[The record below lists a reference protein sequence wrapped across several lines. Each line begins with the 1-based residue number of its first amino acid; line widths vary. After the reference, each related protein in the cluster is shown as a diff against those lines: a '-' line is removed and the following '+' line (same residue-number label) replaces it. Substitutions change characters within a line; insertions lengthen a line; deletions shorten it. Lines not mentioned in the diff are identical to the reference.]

1 MQFSNISIDRIII
14 HQVYRRGSD
23 RERVPPTRSYHFT
36 KFDKSAME
44 EFKSRVRDALGEG
57 SKAVQMEIV
66 NQGQYDLPTVI
77 DKIIDLDDDDF
88 ISSSFDVAKKLT
100 DAQNKKSIPGGI
112 VVIFTG
118 MQGFPKKK
126 YLGIIKAEIHSAYE
140 KEENPLTKEISLK
153 FVQEV
158 LLTPGTRLYKTAAFF
173 KNADIENC
181 DNLNEKYSVLI
192 SDHQISKAD
201 GKAAARYFYF
211 DFLGCGYPQNSARTT
226 KQFYDAT
233 TTFIDKMAVGPEKKS
248 DLYNA
253 LITYLKVGLSTAISV
268 DEFSSSFFETDI
280 QDDFKS
286 HMADAGLPTT
296 AFTKDVEHIESKL
309 KFRKINFSKN
319 VKIIAPSDVFKKY
332 VIIEPIDGD
341 PDNTGNPQKWT
352 RITIKDRIIQQ
363 E

>member
-14 HQVYRRGSD
+14 HQVYRRGND
-23 RERVPPTRSYHFT
+23 GKRVPPTRSHQFT
-36 KFDKSAME
+36 RFDKSAME

-57 SKAVQMEIV
+57 SKSVQMEIV
-66 NQGQYDLPTVI
+66 NQGQHDLPTVI

-100 DAQNKKSIPGGI
+100 EAQNRKSIPGGI

-118 MQGFPKKK
+118 MQGFPKRG

-140 KEENPLTKEISLK
+140 KEENPLTNEISLK

-173 KNADIENC
+173 KTTDIENC

-201 GKAAARYFYF
+201 GKAAARYFYL

-233 TTFIDKMAVGPEKKS
+233 TTFIDKLDVGPEKKS

-253 LITYLKVGLSTAISV
+253 LIAYLKVGLSTVISV
-268 DEFSSSFFETDI
+268 DEFSSSFFETDM

-286 HMADAGLPTT
+286 HMQDAGLPTT
-296 AFTKDVEHIESKL
+296 AFAKNVEHIESKL

-319 VKIIAPSDVFKKY
+319 VKIIAPSDVFQKY

-341 PDNTGNPQKWT
+341 LDNAGTPQEWT